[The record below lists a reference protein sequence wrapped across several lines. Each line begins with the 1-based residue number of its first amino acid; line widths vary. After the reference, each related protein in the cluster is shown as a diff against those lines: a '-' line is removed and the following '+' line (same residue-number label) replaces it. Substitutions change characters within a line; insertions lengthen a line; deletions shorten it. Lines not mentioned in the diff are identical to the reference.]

1 VTARRSMDEAR
12 FRQYIAAFNGAR
24 YDLMGEYFAD
34 DVTLSFPDGNTLYGL
49 EGIAA
54 FYRPIHSELQEILEI
69 DFLLIG
75 ERAIAI
81 ELYTEFHAKQDTE
94 RAPGGPLRAG
104 EVVRFTSF
112 VHYELDD
119 SDRFRRIRVAR
130 YRAHDEHYRAQH
142 EHPDR

>member
-1 VTARRSMDEAR
+1 MDETR
-12 FRQYIAAFNGAR
+12 FRQYITAFNGAR

-34 DVTLSFPDGNTLYGL
+34 DVRLSFPDGNTLYGPD
-49 EGIAA
+49 GIAA
-54 FYRPIHSELQEILEI
+54 FYRPIHAELQEILDI

-94 RAPGGPLRAG
+94 LAPGGRLARG

-112 VHYELDD
+112 VHYELTDD
-119 SDRFRRIRVAR
+119 DKFRRIRVAR
-130 YRAHDEHYRAQH
+130 YRSHDAGYRQQG

>member
-1 VTARRSMDEAR
+1 MDEAR
-12 FRQYIAAFNGAR
+12 FRRYIAAFNGAR

-34 DVTLSFPDGNTLYGL
+34 DVTLSFPDGNTLHGPD
-49 EGIAA
+49 GIAA
-54 FYRPIHSELQEILEI
+54 FYRPIHAEVQEILEV

-81 ELYTEFHAKQDTE
+81 ELYTEFHAKRDTA
-94 RAPGGPLRAG
+94 RLPSGPLKQG
-104 EVVRFTSF
+104 DVVRFTSF

-119 SDRFRRIRVAR
+119 DDRFRRIRVAR
-130 YRAHDEHYRAQH
+130 YRSHDEGYRRQD